1 MSKMLAHAQLKENA
15 RKSAKALE
23 SKYKA
28 GDINALLDAVSICSL
43 NKVALPKWAVKALGD
58 QIHRAR
64 TYRVA
69 SWDDIFGK
77 PLKKGQH
84 LNAARKE
91 WELMRSVPYEMWTLT
106 KHEGLSLTDAYRVA
120 AKTLGSN
127 ETTVRQIYYKV
138 QALLRAPH

>member
-1 MSKMLAHAQLKENA
+1 MSIISTHPQIKKNA
-15 RKSAKALE
+15 RKSVKGLE
-23 SKYKA
+23 SLYEA
-28 GDINALLDAVSICSL
+28 GDMNALLDAVSICSL

-106 KHEGLSLTDAYRVA
+106 KHEGLSLTDAYRAA

-127 ETTVRQIYYKV
+127 ETTVRQIYSKV
-138 QALLRAPH
+138 QALLRSPR